1 MLLRASGQQGGEDY
15 DLGLILGAGQGPGQ
29 GADDGKIPH
38 AAELIAYAEAYFT
51 ARGRLAESRAAL
63 EAAVGPG
70 ALVDAAGIL
79 AIFDAVVRIA
89 DATGIALEATKAA
102 ASVEI
107 RADLGIDA
115 YPAAGGAP

>member
-1 MLLRASGQQGGEDY
+1 MLLRASGQHGGEDY
-15 DLGLILGAGQGPGQ
+15 DLGLILGAGPGQ

-107 RADLGIDA
+107 RADLGIDG